1 MNTFNPVTPALE
13 ISLPGT
19 SPTAHYIHYQ
29 SHRRHGAPYQ
39 WTTSLNSRSRI
50 VSTPSLSASTDLRRW
65 LTSALPRPMS
75 LRRILFNCIFNMYS
89 NIMDCLMTLSRT
101 VDLNSP
107 PVLQL
112 GYSIFAIST
121 VISLP
126 PFTHNLTVKKN
137 ELIKFSNNTF
147 EFFATINK
155 VIGMNYYPS
164 LSSPTTM
171 PNTPPLK
178 FPPSTQTT
186 DTTHDFRCE
195 LQNATKPP
203 VTPLRRIWWRR

>member
-1 MNTFNPVTPALE
+1 
-13 ISLPGT
+13 
-19 SPTAHYIHYQ
+19 
-29 SHRRHGAPYQ
+29 
-39 WTTSLNSRSRI
+39 
-50 VSTPSLSASTDLRRW
+50 
-65 LTSALPRPMS
+65 
-75 LRRILFNCIFNMYS
+75 
-89 NIMDCLMTLSRT
+89 MDCLMTLSRT

-112 GYSIFAIST
+112 DYYIFAIST

-126 PFTHNLTVKKN
+126 PFTHNLTVKEN
-137 ELIKFSNNTF
+137 ELIKFSNNTY

-164 LSSPTTM
+164 LSSLTTM

-186 DTTHDFRCE
+186 DATHDFGRVTELDQAPSNPSAEDLVETLKVIHESLRQQLTMAQTKYKQSYDAHIKEAPLFKVGDLVWLSRCNII
-195 LQNATKPP
+195 QPAPRKNWITNASVPSES
-203 VTPLRRIWWRR
+203 RRS